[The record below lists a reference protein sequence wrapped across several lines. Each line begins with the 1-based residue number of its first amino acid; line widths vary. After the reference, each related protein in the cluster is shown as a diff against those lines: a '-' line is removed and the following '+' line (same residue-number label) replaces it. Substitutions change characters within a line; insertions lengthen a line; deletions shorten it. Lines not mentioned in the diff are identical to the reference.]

1 VDFCGV
7 SDSRSYIHGVRLRWQ
22 PNNRIMNKELKDK
35 LYRRLRQMQA
45 NLEDGAVGVVKR
57 DLEALINQIH
67 FDQL

>member
-1 VDFCGV
+1 
-7 SDSRSYIHGVRLRWQ
+7 
-22 PNNRIMNKELKDK
+22 MNKELKDK

-45 NLEDGAVGVVKR
+45 DLEDGAVGVVKR